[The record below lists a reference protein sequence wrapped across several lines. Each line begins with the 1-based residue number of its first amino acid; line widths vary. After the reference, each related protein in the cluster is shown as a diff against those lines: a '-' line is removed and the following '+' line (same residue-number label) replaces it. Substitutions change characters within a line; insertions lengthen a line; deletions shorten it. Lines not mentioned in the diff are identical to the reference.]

1 MKEIKR
7 FNNSGLSEFF
17 GLGTDSDSFI
27 FKSPDNV
34 QFSYP
39 EPHRKEMYSL
49 GIITNGTAELRVGL
63 NNYLVRSPG
72 LIAIG
77 PDEVRQW
84 TLNQPDIKVTGLF
97 FTEDFA
103 ISGLTDA
110 LFLKRLPF
118 YQKTGHHVIPL
129 APKEL
134 SALKSLFQQ
143 IGKKHQSNDPNKMG
157 SIQAILRVL
166 LLEAIN
172 LQGISDPLDPG
183 NHSQAHH
190 VTARFKELLAERF
203 AIHRSVSYYAEQ
215 LFITPK
221 HLSQTIKEQTG
232 KTAGKMIDE
241 LVCLEAKILLQIEE
255 LNISQVSQQLNFAN
269 PSFFSKFF
277 RRSTGLSPQQYR
289 HSLVQK

>member
-1 MKEIKR
+1 MKGIKR
-7 FNNSGLSEFF
+7 FNNNGLSEIL
-17 GLGTDSDSFI
+17 GLGADSGSFI
-27 FKSPDNV
+27 FKSADNIQV
-34 QFSYP
+34 SYP

-49 GIITNGTAELRVGL
+49 GIITGGTAELRVGL
-63 NNYLVRSPG
+63 NNYSVQAPG

-84 TLNQPDIKVTGLF
+84 TLNQPGIKITGLF

-118 YQKTGHHVIPL
+118 YQKSGHHVIPL
-129 APKEL
+129 NPKEL
-134 SALKSLFQQ
+134 SALKPLFQQ
-143 IGKKHQSNDPNKMG
+143 IEKKHRSTDLNKMG

-166 LLEAIN
+166 LLESMT
-172 LQGISDPLDPG
+172 LQRISDQLDQG
-183 NHSQAHH
+183 NLSQAHH
-190 VTARFKELLAERF
+190 VTIRFKELLAERF
-203 AIHRSVSYYAEQ
+203 AAHRSVSYYAEQ

-221 HLSQTIKEQTG
+221 HLSQTVKEQTG

-289 HSLVQK
+289 YNLLQK